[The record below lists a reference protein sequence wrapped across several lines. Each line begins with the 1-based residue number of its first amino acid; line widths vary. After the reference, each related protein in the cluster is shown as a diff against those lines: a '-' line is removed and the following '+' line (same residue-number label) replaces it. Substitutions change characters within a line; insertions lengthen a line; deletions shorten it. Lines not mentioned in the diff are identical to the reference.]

1 MRRKQGIGELRE
13 YLPRGYAVELAK
25 QFGCSRRKVYM
36 VAAGTLQDYR
46 LLQAILDIAEK
57 NISIEKKI
65 QRTINQTR
73 TQK

>member
-1 MRRKQGIGELRE
+1 MRQKQGIGELRR

-36 VAAGTLQDYR
+36 VASGALQDYR
-46 LLQAILDIAEK
+46 LLQAILETAEK
-57 NISIEKKI
+57 GIALEKKI
-65 QRTINQTR
+65 QRTINQTH